1 VQSLDS
7 HILQFVPTGALIL
20 RVAPVAILYGAAMG
34 ALVGWLR
41 IQRNVRTPYTR
52 KVFHFSIFTGASI
65 VQIVWGLPGVVVYGV
80 AVSLIVLFAV
90 WRGNG
95 FPFYEA
101 LARATDEPHRR
112 RFILIPLLT
121 TAIGGGI
128 GNLLFAQYAFI
139 GYLVAGW
146 GDAVGE
152 PVGTRWGRH
161 RFRVP
166 SLYGVQST
174 RSVEGSTA
182 VFVVGTLAAFVGAV
196 AAGVSAGDAL
206 RMATAAGAAGAVV
219 EAFSPHGLDN
229 LTVQVAATAMAAL
242 VAA

>member
-1 VQSLDS
+1 MQSLDS
-7 HILQFVPTGALIL
+7 HILQFVPTGATIL
-20 RVAPVAILYGAAMG
+20 RVAPVALLYGATMG

-41 IQRNVRTPYTR
+41 IQRGIRTPYTR
-52 KVFHFSIFTGASI
+52 KVFHFSIFTGASV
-65 VQIVWGLPGVVVYGV
+65 VQIVWGLTGVVVYGV

-166 SLYGVQST
+166 SLYGVRST
-174 RSVEGSTA
+174 RSLEGSSA
-182 VFVVGTLAAFVGAV
+182 VFAVGTAAAFIGCLAAGFDPTSATRMAV
-196 AAGVSAGDAL
+196 AAGL
-206 RMATAAGAAGAVV
+206 AGAAV

-229 LTVQVAATAMAAL
+229 LTVQIAATALAAL
-242 VAA
+242 AA